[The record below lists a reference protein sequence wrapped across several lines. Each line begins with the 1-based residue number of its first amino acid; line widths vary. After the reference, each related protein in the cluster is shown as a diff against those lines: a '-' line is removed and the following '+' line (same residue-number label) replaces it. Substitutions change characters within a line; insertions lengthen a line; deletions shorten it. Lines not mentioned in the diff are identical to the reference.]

1 MVLLSL
7 SSFTLNRNRIQ
18 ERRIRKVISM
28 GYKRFTFQKFS
39 SKPVLLSYSARILE
53 EKKNKNKKHTI
64 ATLFLK
70 EARIV
75 AAGTRMFSCEAP
87 CHPLD
92 TCQSWHWPFRA
103 HVKKIL
109 HGIALS

>member
-53 EKKNKNKKHTI
+53 EKKKKIKSIQLPHC
-64 ATLFLK
+64 FLK
-70 EARIV
+70 KQGLWQQGPECL
-75 AAGTRMFSCEAP
+75 AAKLLATHWTPVSLGT
-87 CHPLD
+87 
-92 TCQSWHWPFRA
+92 
-103 HVKKIL
+103 
-109 HGIALS
+109 GLSVPM